1 MALPALARRLA
12 EGKNFATVATL
23 MADGSPQASVVW
35 LDTDGELLI
44 FNTAEGRIKPRNMRR
59 DPRVAITVHNAENP
73 YQLAMIRGHVV
84 EITAEGADAHV
95 DQMTMKYMGL
105 DEYPYRQPGEQR
117 LIVKVAPDKVAEV
130 DI

>member
-1 MALPALARRLA
+1 MALPELAKKLA

-59 DPRVAITVHNAENP
+59 DPRVAIAVHNAEQP
-73 YQLAMIRGHVV
+73 YQQAMIRGSVV
-84 EITAEGADAHV
+84 EITAEGADAHI
-95 DQMTMKYMGL
+95 DKLAKKYLGL

-117 LIVKVAPDKVAEV
+117 LIIKIAPDKVGLM
-130 DI
+130 DT

>member
-1 MALPALARRLA
+1 MAKKLA

-59 DPRVAITVHNAENP
+59 DPRVAIAVHNAEQP
-73 YQLAMIRGHVV
+73 YQQAMIRGSVV
-84 EITAEGADAHV
+84 EITAEGADAHI
-95 DQMTMKYMGL
+95 DKLAKKYLGL

-117 LIVKVAPDKVAEV
+117 LIIKIAPDKVGLM
-130 DI
+130 DT

>member
-1 MALPALARRLA
+1 MALPELARQLA
-12 EGKNFATVATL
+12 EGKNFATIATL
-23 MADGSPQASVVW
+23 MADGSPQASVIW

-59 DPRVAITVHNAENP
+59 DPRVALTIHNAENP
-73 YQLAMIRGHVV
+73 YQLAMIRGRVV

-95 DQMTMKYMGL
+95 DQLTKKYLGL

-117 LIVKVAPDKVAEV
+117 LIVKIAADKVGLM
-130 DI
+130 DP